1 MIRPERGARAPN
13 RPLAER
19 NGAGRGRV
27 GWRFSPSHPSDSIP
41 LYSFPQKG
49 KSVYV
54 PSMAPAALPSPFF
67 FMSGKTK
74 WPAKASERGRSQTVR
89 GDPDAQ
95 SGWKFVKVAN
105 TARRRVKD
113 RQRNELKLKL
123 KSWNVNISLLAKTMA
138 GILRLNELSRS
149 YYHMFTQ
156 ASCFKYVSTGQSS
169 RQPPSQLE
177 TNSVD
182 RFITEKVPR
191 KIMKFPEP
199 FTTISKVWE
208 FSQNCFLWHFY

>member
-1 MIRPERGARAPN
+1 MIRPERGARVPN

-49 KSVYV
+49 KSMYV

-89 GDPDAQ
+89 G
-95 SGWKFVKVAN
+95 
-105 TARRRVKD
+105 KD
-113 RQRNELKLKL
+113 RLEMVCLFLMIFENFWVVKIWI
-123 KSWNVNISLLAKTMA
+123 SSLLRHDLMYLVIKKALKDLRA
-138 GILRLNELSRS
+138 LLILCSFSAL
-149 YYHMFTQ
+149 T
-156 ASCFKYVSTGQSS
+156 
-169 RQPPSQLE
+169 
-177 TNSVD
+177 
-182 RFITEKVPR
+182 
-191 KIMKFPEP
+191 P
-199 FTTISKVWE
+199 F
-208 FSQNCFLWHFY
+208 QGC